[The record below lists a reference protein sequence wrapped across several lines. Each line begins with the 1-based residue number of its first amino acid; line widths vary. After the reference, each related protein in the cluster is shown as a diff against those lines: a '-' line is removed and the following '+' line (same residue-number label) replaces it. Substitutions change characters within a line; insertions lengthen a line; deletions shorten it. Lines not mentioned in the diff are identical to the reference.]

1 MKVRVT
7 KKVSDGIVDIP
18 IHTEYIKL
26 QDFLKFCN
34 AVESG
39 GMAKNFIVNEEVEV
53 NGEVCTQR
61 GKKPVSYTH
70 LDVYKRQVLPY
81 GPTESSAPTRR

>member
-53 NGEVCTQR
+53 NGAFC
-61 GKKPVSYTH
+61 
-70 LDVYKRQVLPY
+70 
-81 GPTESSAPTRR
+81 SSR

>member
-7 KKVSDGIVDIP
+7 KKLSDSVIDVA
-18 IHTEYIKL
+18 IHTEFIKL

-39 GMAKNFIVNEEVEV
+39 GMAKNFILNEEVKV
-53 NGEVCTQR
+53 NGETCTQR
-61 GKKPVSYTH
+61 GKKLRPGDTVTFMANTWRVVEPD
-70 LDVYKRQVLPY
+70 L
-81 GPTESSAPTRR
+81 

>member
-7 KKVSDGIVDIP
+7 KKVSEEVVEIP

-39 GMAKNFIVNEEVEV
+39 GMAKNFILNEEVRV

-61 GKKPVSYTH
+61 GKKLRPGDVVNFLQNSWRVSEEQ
-70 LDVYKRQVLPY
+70 K
-81 GPTESSAPTRR
+81 

>member
-7 KKVSDGIVDIP
+7 KKLSDSVIDVA
-18 IHTEYIKL
+18 IHTEFIKL

-39 GMAKNFIVNEEVEV
+39 GMAKNVIQDGLVTVNV
-53 NGEVCTQR
+53 
-61 GKKPVSYTH
+61 
-70 LDVYKRQVLPY
+70 
-81 GPTESSAPTRR
+81 TEPGS

>member
-7 KKVSDGIVDIP
+7 KRVSVNAIEIP
-18 IHTEYIKL
+18 IHTEFITL
-26 QDFLKFCN
+26 QDFLKFAN

-39 GMAKNFIVNEEVEV
+39 GMAKNMVQNGQVTL

-61 GKKPVSYTH
+61 GKKLRAGDTVGYLGQRYLVT
-70 LDVYKRQVLPY
+70 Q
-81 GPTESSAPTRR
+81 EQA